1 MRTGRPI
8 PPLEITASEHEALEA
23 MARGEDRR
31 LGPRASAILL
41 SAEGLS
47 NKNVASRCGMTK
59 QTVGKWRSRFRTR
72 RVEGLRDDPRPGA
85 PRRITDEQVEGVLR
99 MASQR
104 APNGSPWTTRS
115 LAEAMGLTQTAVSRI
130 WRMHGVKPAAGGP
143 YGNGH
148 ANGGGNGNGHG
159 AAAPS
164 SATFSAGPK
173 LDQETQAQT
182 RKLGA
187 IHSLLRD
194 ARSLRGAGSPELDPL
209 LALAID
215 AIERALEKQREPVRA
230 RYARA
235 ETALRNARNLLLQA
249 EAVARSAER
258 TREVAA
264 NAALVATR
272 SVSDDLETLPGDTRK
287 E

>member
-8 PPLEITASEHEALEA
+8 PPLEITASEREALEA

-47 NKNVASRCGMTK
+47 NKNVASRCGMSK

-115 LAEAMGLTQTAVSRI
+115 LAEAMRLTQTAVSRI

-182 RKLGA
+182 RTLGA